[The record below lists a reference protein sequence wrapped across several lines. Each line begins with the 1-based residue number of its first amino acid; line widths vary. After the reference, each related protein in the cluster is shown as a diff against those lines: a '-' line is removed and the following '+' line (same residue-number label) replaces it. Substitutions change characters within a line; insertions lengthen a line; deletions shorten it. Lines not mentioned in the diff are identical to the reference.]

1 MSKFV
6 GKVLVVDD
14 DEALREIE
22 KMFFDFQGW
31 EVAEAHN
38 GLAAQTYVDTHPVD
52 LIVSDVRMPIV
63 DGLEF
68 LEHVKKNHPHI
79 KFILTTGFS
88 EVLETI
94 DAHKKG
100 ADNFIAKPFNSKQLA
115 EVVEATLNPPKE
127 ESGPA
132 ATAEKS
138 EFIDLPISDFFS
150 SSNLLSDIYIKL
162 SEKKRLLIAKK
173 GEPVPKERM
182 GTYQEKGVK
191 FLSIKREDFP
201 GYVQFN
207 LKLASALKTTNK
219 VSANAKK
226 HQLSHTVEV
235 LITDSFLGE
244 VDKDLLLS
252 SKEVVLGLIDNL
264 LDNEDYTSLIEQM
277 KEHSPLL
284 LSHSMGVSL
293 YSVVVAEKLGWTS
306 LRNKG
311 MLAMGGLYHD
321 IGKKELPPEL
331 LEKPRSRFNR
341 EELQMWEMHPARGRA
356 ILDDIKG
363 IPSEVVQIVAHH
375 HNANNEGSLEAGYSK
390 SGGGHPLADLVGLVD
405 RFCNYCLKG
414 AGETISPEQAFQ
426 KILDYHMDEVK
437 PEYLV
442 ALMAAFDYEAPKE
455 LQDRKQNAKA
465 I

>member
-88 EVLETI
+88 EVLETL

-138 EFIDLPISDFFS
+138 DFIDLPISDFFS
-150 SSNLLSDIYIKL
+150 SSNLLSVIYIKL

-182 GTYQEKGVK
+182 GTYQEKGVN

-207 LKLASALKTTNK
+207 LNLAGALKATDK
-219 VSANAKK
+219 VSVKAKK

-244 VDKDLLLS
+244 VDKDL
-252 SKEVVLGLIDNL
+252 I
-264 LDNEDYTSLIEQM
+264 
-277 KEHSPLL
+277 
-284 LSHSMGVSL
+284 
-293 YSVVVAEKLGWTS
+293 
-306 LRNKG
+306 
-311 MLAMGGLYHD
+311 
-321 IGKKELPPEL
+321 
-331 LEKPRSRFNR
+331 
-341 EELQMWEMHPARGRA
+341 
-356 ILDDIKG
+356 
-363 IPSEVVQIVAHH
+363 
-375 HNANNEGSLEAGYSK
+375 
-390 SGGGHPLADLVGLVD
+390 
-405 RFCNYCLKG
+405 
-414 AGETISPEQAFQ
+414 
-426 KILDYHMDEVK
+426 
-437 PEYLV
+437 
-442 ALMAAFDYEAPKE
+442 
-455 LQDRKQNAKA
+455 
-465 I
+465 